1 MMVQDL
7 DEVVDLTETEGTAD
21 VVQATLQVGNQKK
34 HAYSFNRSL
43 LDAALVSCFLEYHS
57 VSS

>member
-7 DEVVDLTETEGTAD
+7 GEVVDLTETEGIAD
-21 VVQATLQVGNQKK
+21 VVQATLRVGNEK
-34 HAYSFNRSL
+34 HAYSCNRSL
-43 LDAALVSCFLEYHS
+43 LDAALVSCFLECHS